1 MRQFYLYINKF
12 YCEKNLFFNAERIRR
27 IMKRREDIYNVAK
40 SKKYYSKG
48 DLVATRTIDANGNT
62 TPIEE
67 LPLGKY
73 IVKEDK
79 ASKGYLLDNTEYE
92 VTLEYKDQYTK
103 VIANKTTS
111 NELVKKKIQYIV
123 LNLKIQK

>member
-1 MRQFYLYINKF
+1 M
-12 YCEKNLFFNAERIRR
+12 
-27 IMKRREDIYNVAK
+27 
-40 SKKYYSKG
+40 
-48 DLVATRTIDANGNT
+48 VATRTIDANGNT

-111 NELVKKKIQYIV
+111 NELVKKWEFIFLNQV
-123 LNLKIQK
+123 LRLNLEKLLD